1 MASVNL
7 LAVLQQN
14 GNKQQEILERRLLEM
29 IVLEKANFVFSNLGM
44 KREIPMGQGTTTIKL
59 RRYNSLPVGDHSLA
73 EGVAPSALQVEAQTV
88 TGTVSQFGAYIDV
101 TDVGDAIH
109 LEDILSTYQPELA
122 RHAAE
127 VIERNVLAGL
137 TDTSEY
143 FVDAAGAVNTAK
155 TELTEAD
162 VLTFKDLRIAALAM
176 KNMRRMGHTKVGGKP
191 LAVVHTNVMQDLL
204 DDADL
209 ENKILVAGQEN
220 APIKNGTLENYKVY
234 GLFVQ
239 ETLIAPVEA
248 VNIGTVEAPVSL
260 NVYTSFLLGKDPY
273 VVMSMGGVKWIQRGF
288 VADSGNPLA
297 QSASL
302 GYKLWTGVKVI
313 DPIAITKIYSASAYD
328 IAIPDFA
335 DDDLG
340 RPASQEPLE

>member
-1 MASVNL
+1 MAQNL
-7 LAVLQQN
+7 LAVLQAN

-29 IVLEKANFVFSNLGM
+29 IVLEKSNFVFSNLGM
-44 KREIPMGQGTTTIKL
+44 KKEIPMNQGTTTIKL
-59 RRYNSLPVGDHSLA
+59 RRYNSLPVGNHSLA
-73 EGVAPSALQVEAQTV
+73 EGVAPEALKVEAQTV

-109 LEDILSTYQPELA
+109 LEDILNTYQPELA

-127 VIERNVLAGL
+127 VQERNVLAGL

-143 FVDAAGAVNTAK
+143 FVDAAGEVNTAK
-155 TELTEAD
+155 TDLTAAD
-162 VLTFKDLRIAALAM
+162 VLTFKDLRIAALSM
-176 KNMRRMGHTKVGGKP
+176 KNMRRMGHSKVGGKP
-191 LAVVHTNVMQDLL
+191 LAVVHTNVMNDLL

-209 ENKILVAGQEN
+209 ESKILATGQEN
-220 APIKNGTLENYKVY
+220 APIKNGSLDSYKVY

-239 ETLIAPVEA
+239 ETLIAPVES
-248 VNIGTVEAPVSL
+248 VNIGTELEPVAL

-273 VVMSMGGVKWIQRGF
+273 VVLTMGGVKWVKRDF

-297 QSASL
+297 QTASL
-302 GYKLWTGVKVI
+302 GYKLWHGIKVI

-328 IAIPDFA
+328 IAIPDFT

-340 RPASQEPLE
+340 RPAAQA

>member
-1 MASVNL
+1 MATANL
-7 LAVLQQN
+7 LAVLQAN

-29 IVLEKANFVFSNLGM
+29 IVLEQSNFVFSNLGVQ
-44 KREIPMGQGTTTIKL
+44 KTIPMNAGTTTLKL
-59 RRYNSLPVGDHSLA
+59 RRYNSLPVGNHKLT
-73 EGVAPSALQVEAQTV
+73 EGVAPSALKVEAHTV
-88 TGTVSQFGAYIDV
+88 TGTINQFGAYIDV
-101 TDVGDAIH
+101 TDVADEIN
-109 LEDILSTYQPELA
+109 LDDVLNVYQPELA

-127 VIERNVLAGL
+127 VQERDTLAGL

-143 FVDAAGAVNTAK
+143 FVDAAGAVNTLK
-155 TELTEAD
+155 TQLTTAD

-176 KNMRRMGHTKVGGKP
+176 KNMKRQGHTKVGGKP
-191 LAVVHTNVMQDLL
+191 LAIVHTNVMNDLL

-209 ENKILVAGQEN
+209 ENKILQTGQEN
-220 APIKNGTLENYKVY
+220 APIKNGTLDNYKVY

-248 VNIGTVEAPVSL
+248 VDIGTEGAPVYL

-273 VVMSMGGVKWIQRGF
+273 MIIKMGSVKWVKRDF

-302 GYKLWTGVKVI
+302 GYKLWHGVKVI

-328 IAIPDFA
+328 MALPTSGELAA
-335 DDDLG
+335 DHWG
-340 RPASQEPLE
+340 SAASQA